1 MVFSLGY
8 TVLCGARGSS
18 PYQGQTATD
27 ILVRLATEPP
37 DLSGLPAELA
47 DIVTGCLNRDPGQRP
62 TSAALLGQLAP
73 YVEAGIGHGFG
84 SSLPESALG
93 LIEEY
98 RHGPPPAAGTP
109 GDAGDSTLG
118 SVVPLAGS
126 GPREAAPAAGG
137 RGRPRGPPAPAPRPR
152 PPVRPTPAP
161 PGCHPR

>member
-1 MVFSLGY
+1 MAPEQARDTRQATAASGVCSLGS
-8 TVLCGARGSS
+8 TLLCAASGHA

-62 TSAALLGQLAP
+62 TSGALLGQLAP

-98 RHGPPPAAGTP
+98 RHGPPPAPGTP
-109 GDAGDSTLG
+109 GDAGASTRG

-137 RGRPRGPPAPAPRPR
+137 HRTPGWPPPPAA
-152 PPVRPTPAP
+152 
-161 PGCHPR
+161 

>member
-73 YVEAGIGHGFG
+73 DGGAGNGHGVG
-84 SSLPESALG
+84 PSLPESAPG
-93 LIEEY
+93 LVAGY
-98 RHGPPPAAGTP
+98 RHGPPPPARTP
-109 GDAGDSTLG
+109 G
-118 SVVPLAGS
+118 
-126 GPREAAPAAGG
+126 
-137 RGRPRGPPAPAPRPR
+137 
-152 PPVRPTPAP
+152 
-161 PGCHPR
+161 